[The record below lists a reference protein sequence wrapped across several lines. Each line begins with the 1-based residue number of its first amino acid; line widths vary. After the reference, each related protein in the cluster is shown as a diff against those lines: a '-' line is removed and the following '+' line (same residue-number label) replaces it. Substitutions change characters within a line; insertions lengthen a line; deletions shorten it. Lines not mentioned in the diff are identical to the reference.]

1 MNGSYCSGEFTLL
14 AVALCPEYDCHDRY
28 GKPKYIE
35 LDGGRIRLDGG
46 RIKLDGGRIGPD
58 GGLKSANSAQLELL

>member
-1 MNGSYCSGEFTLL
+1 M
-14 AVALCPEYDCHDRY
+14 
-28 GKPKYIE
+28 
-35 LDGGRIRLDGG
+35 RLDGG